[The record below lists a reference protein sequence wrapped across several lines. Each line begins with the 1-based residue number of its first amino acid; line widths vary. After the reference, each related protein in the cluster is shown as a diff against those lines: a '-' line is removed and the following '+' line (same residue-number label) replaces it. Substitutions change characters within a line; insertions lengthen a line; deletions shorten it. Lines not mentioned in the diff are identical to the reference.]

1 MGALFVISTIIV
13 MVAVLRSQT
22 ASAAPAPVAAALVA
36 APAPAAPV
44 AAPVAAPQALHPAVA
59 QALAAVAPV
68 RHPSHVRHHAVARAP
83 AHRVYAFGKKPHKKD
98 DLDKLLGL

>member
-1 MGALFVISTIIV
+1 
-13 MVAVLRSQT
+13 
-22 ASAAPAPVAAALVA
+22 
-36 APAPAAPV
+36 
-44 AAPVAAPQALHPAVA
+44 VA